1 MAGKYPEMNLM
12 AFNAPSLP
20 GLSSTGSLSM
30 YVMNLGGDSVDQMN
44 AYAQEFVKKAREH
57 KELGMIY
64 TTFNTDTPAYKFT
77 VDRNKAESLNVP
89 VSSVYTTLQTFLGGS
104 EVNDF
109 NAFGR
114 TWKVVMQADK
124 IFRGD
129 VRNMNMFYVR
139 SNSGS
144 MIPLDALVT
153 NQFDLTVPV
162 VTRFNGA
169 SAFKIAGSP
178 ASGYSTGQAMTALEA
193 DCQRSSAYDLYLRM
207 GRSEP

>member
-1 MAGKYPEMNLM
+1 
-12 AFNAPSLP
+12 
-20 GLSSTGSLSM
+20 
-30 YVMNLGGDSVDQMN
+30 
-44 AYAQEFVKKAREH
+44 
-57 KELGMIY
+57 
-64 TTFNTDTPAYKFT
+64 

-178 ASGYSTGQAMTALEA
+178 ASRLFHRSGHDRPGR
-193 DCQRSSAYDLYLRM
+193 DCQRSSANELYVRM
-207 GRSEP
+207 GRSEPR